1 MLIAA
6 AFLAVGAFVM
16 AHHEL
21 WRDKVQTWLLARDS
35 ASASDLLTRQKYKS
49 HPVLC
54 QLLLMPLPRR
64 RWQSTT
70 ISTASTKAFSWASAQ
85 KQFYYPQSKRW
96 RSYIVWD
103 QRRQTRIMDQEIIDA
118 ARALSRP
125 SGQQLLLVLSH
136 RLDEGT
142 VRDNHIKALGN
153 FAGAVVTNEKFR
165 LYLLD

>member
-1 MLIAA
+1 
-6 AFLAVGAFVM
+6 
-16 AHHEL
+16 
-21 WRDKVQTWLLARDS
+21 
-35 ASASDLLTRQKYKS
+35 
-49 HPVLC
+49 
-54 QLLLMPLPRR
+54 
-64 RWQSTT
+64 
-70 ISTASTKAFSWASAQ
+70 
-85 KQFYYPQSKRW
+85 
-96 RSYIVWD
+96 
-103 QRRQTRIMDQEIIDA
+103 MDQEIIDA